1 MGARSKGIDMVI
13 LSYFLTTFLLFFF
26 LPFFLF
32 PYLYGKMLRI
42 ILFTIAIGILFYVA
56 PEIGL
61 SQYVHAQKWVI
72 LSFFFTISY
81 LNHILM
87 QIGFA
92 KNRENFVQYYL
103 GSVTGRLIL
112 SLIFIGTFVYLGTAD
127 INTFIIDFFVLYL
140 CYTGFEIF
148 GLYRNLRL
156 FS

>member
-1 MGARSKGIDMVI
+1 MKEGRKGKLVSI
-13 LSYFLTTFLLFFF
+13 FLPFSFFTFLLSTNFAE
-26 LPFFLF
+26 
-32 PYLYGKMLRI
+32 KMLRI
-42 ILFTIAIGILFYVA
+42 ILLTIAFGILFYIA

-72 LSFFFTISY
+72 LSFFFAIFY

-87 QIGFA
+87 QMGFA

-103 GSVTGRLIL
+103 GSITGRLIL
-112 SLIFIGTFVYLGTAD
+112 SLIFIGTYVYLGTPD
-127 INTFIIDFFVLYL
+127 LNTFIIDFFVLYL

-148 GLYRNLRL
+148 GLFSKLRD